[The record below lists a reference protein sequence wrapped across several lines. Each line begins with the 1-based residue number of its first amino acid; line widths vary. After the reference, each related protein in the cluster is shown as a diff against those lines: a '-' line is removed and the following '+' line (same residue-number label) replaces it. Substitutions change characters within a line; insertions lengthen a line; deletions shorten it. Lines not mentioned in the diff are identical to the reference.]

1 MMKLITR
8 LTSTLALLLCCTSYT
23 SAQTPQ
29 DSRITIQH
37 PGFQVLKKDLKSL
50 LDLGT
55 PAEQKQWSN
64 IEDFIDTFVAGID
77 GSRPFQ
83 VQLLAG
89 MTPSGYLTALPLDG
103 GFQTFRDNVEGLG
116 YELKRDAK
124 DTSLYQF
131 NMIIDSEQEST
142 PGAEAVEDVGWMRVL
157 SDAEYLV
164 LAMSS
169 SRSSLPR
176 LKELTL
182 AAKPGDFAAGTAAVM
197 QLTNPD
203 ATEAGQKHRRTIF
216 AGNRKATMDA
226 LQKRPEETATR
237 FEMRKLSS
245 NLMLDEVERAA
256 AESQDLKISM
266 QMDHTTA
273 GAPSL
278 NVAGDLVAIPGT
290 ALATAL
296 QQFNSRPDAF
306 AGIARLPGSALS
318 LRINHPVDDM
328 RKAGMVSFLNLI
340 RDEISAK
347 LKNGSQRPASEKEA
361 IDKVVTDII
370 THLRSGIESGWMNVF
385 VESVPDGKGGFT
397 SIGAYNAD
405 NAASL
410 TEILP
415 RMKDMH
421 PGTQVELNVDK
432 VGDYAIH
439 RVQLGEGLLDVFD
452 RLFGV
457 RRDTFVAVGKDYV
470 WLSSGDN
477 ALESLKKSLAAL
489 APPAAT
495 PAAVHLEITMLPWAR
510 QMNDFYSKQTP
521 PKEREALSAWKA
533 AERSRARGL
542 EAFEKGSDSIVVDVK
557 AEAGH
562 LLTSVRLDTGILRF
576 IGKEMAA
583 FSKENLE
590 AE

>member
-8 LTSTLALLLCCTSYT
+8 LTSTLALILLCTSQAV
-23 SAQTPQ
+23 AQTPQ
-29 DSRITIQH
+29 DSQITIQH

-77 GSRPFQ
+77 SSRPFQ
-83 VQLLAG
+83 VQVLAG
-89 MTPSGYLTALPLDG
+89 MTPSGYLVALPLDG

-116 YELKRDAK
+116 YELKRDTK

-131 NMIIDSEQEST
+131 NMTLDSEQEAT
-142 PGAEAVEDVGWMRVL
+142 PGTEAVEDVGWMKVL
-157 SDAEYLV
+157 SDVEYLI
-164 LAMSS
+164 LTMSS
-169 SRSSLPR
+169 KRSSLPS

-182 AAKPGDFAAGTAAVM
+182 ATKTGEFPNGTTAVM
-197 QLTNPD
+197 RLLNPD
-203 ATEAGQKHRRTIF
+203 ATPAGQQHRRTIF
-216 AGNRKATMDA
+216 AGSRKSTMDA
-226 LQKRPEETATR
+226 LQKRPDETATR
-237 FEMRKLSS
+237 YDMRKLSS

-256 AESQDLKISM
+256 AESQELKISM
-266 QMDHTTA
+266 QMDHATPD
-273 GAPSL
+273 APKLS
-278 NVAGDLVAIPGT
+278 VQGDLAAIPETG
-290 ALATAL
+290 LATAL

-306 AGIARLPGSALS
+306 AGIARIPGSALS

-328 RKAGMVSFLNLI
+328 RKAGMVSFLNLV

-347 LKNGSQRPASEKEA
+347 LKTVSQRPASEKAA
-361 IDKVVTDII
+361 IDKTVSDII

-385 VESVPDGKGGFT
+385 VESVPDGKGGFN
-397 SIGAYNAD
+397 SIGAYNAA
-405 NAASL
+405 NAAAL
-410 TEILP
+410 NDILP
-415 RMKDMH
+415 GMKDMH

-439 RVQLGEGLLDVFD
+439 RVQLGEGLLDIFD

-457 RRDTFVAVGKDYV
+457 RRDTFVAVGTDYV
-470 WLSSGDN
+470 WLSSGEN
-477 ALESLKKSLAAL
+477 ALDSLKKSLDSL
-489 APPAAT
+489 ASPAPA
-495 PAAVHLEITMLPWAR
+495 PAAVHLEISMQPWAR

-562 LLTSVRLDTGILRF
+562 LLTSISLDTGILRF

>member
-1 MMKLITR
+1 
-8 LTSTLALLLCCTSYT
+8 
-23 SAQTPQ
+23 
-29 DSRITIQH
+29 
-37 PGFQVLKKDLKSL
+37 
-50 LDLGT
+50 
-55 PAEQKQWSN
+55 
-64 IEDFIDTFVAGID
+64 
-77 GSRPFQ
+77 
-83 VQLLAG
+83 
-89 MTPSGYLTALPLDG
+89 MTPSGYLAALPLDG

-116 YELKRDAK
+116 YELKRDTK

-131 NMIIDSEQEST
+131 NMTLDSEQEST
-142 PGAEAVEDVGWMRVL
+142 PGTEAVEDVGWMRVL
-157 SDAEYLV
+157 SDVEYLV
-164 LAMSS
+164 LSMSS
-169 SRSSLPR
+169 RRSSLPP

-182 AAKPGDFAAGTAAVM
+182 AAKTGDFAGGTAAVM

-216 AGNRKATMDA
+216 AGNRRSTMDA
-226 LQKRPEETATR
+226 LKKRPDETATR

-256 AESQDLKISM
+256 AESEDLKISM
-266 QMDHTTA
+266 QMDHATA

-278 NVAGDLVAIPGT
+278 SVEGDLVAIPGT
-290 ALATAL
+290 GLATAL

-306 AGIARLPGSALS
+306 AGITRLPGSALS

-328 RKAGMVSFLNLI
+328 RKAGMVSFLNLV

-347 LKNGSQRPASEKEA
+347 LKNVSQRPASEKEA

-397 SIGAYNAD
+397 SIGAYNAA

-410 TEILP
+410 TDILP

-457 RRDTFVAVGKDYV
+457 RRDTFVAVGSDYV

-477 ALESLKKSLAAL
+477 ALESLKKSLATL

-542 EAFEKGSDSIVVDVK
+542 EAFEKGNDSIVVDVK

>member
-8 LTSTLALLLCCTSYT
+8 LTSTLALILLCTSQT
-23 SAQTPQ
+23 VAQTPQ
-29 DSRITIQH
+29 DAQITIQH

-77 GSRPFQ
+77 SSRPFQ
-83 VQLLAG
+83 VQVLAG
-89 MTPSGYLTALPLDG
+89 MTPSGYLAALPLDG

-116 YELKRDAK
+116 YELKRDTK

-131 NMIIDSEQEST
+131 NMTVDSEQEAT
-142 PGAEAVEDVGWMRVL
+142 PGTEAVEDVGWMKVL
-157 SDAEYLV
+157 SDVEYLV

-169 SRSSLPR
+169 KRSSLPR

-182 AAKPGDFAAGTAAVM
+182 ATKTGEFPGGTTAVM
-197 QLTNPD
+197 QLLNPD
-203 ATEAGQKHRRTIF
+203 ATPAGQQHRRTIF
-216 AGNRKATMDA
+216 AGSRKSTMDA
-226 LQKRPEETATR
+226 LQKRPDETATR
-237 FEMRKLSS
+237 YDMRKLSS

-256 AESQDLKISM
+256 AESQELKISM
-266 QMDHTTA
+266 QMDHATP
-273 GAPSL
+273 GAPKLS
-278 NVAGDLVAIPGT
+278 VQGDLAAIPETG
-290 ALATAL
+290 LATAL

-306 AGIARLPGSALS
+306 AGIARFPGSALS

-328 RKAGMVSFLNLI
+328 RKAGMVSFLNLV

-347 LKNGSQRPASEKEA
+347 LKTVSQRPASEKAA
-361 IDKVVTDII
+361 IDKTVSDII

-385 VESVPDGKGGFT
+385 VESVPDGKGGFN
-397 SIGAYNAD
+397 SIGAYNAA
-405 NAASL
+405 NAAAL
-410 TEILP
+410 TDILP
-415 RMKDMH
+415 GMKDMH

-457 RRDTFVAVGKDYV
+457 RRDTFVAVGTDYV
-470 WLSSGDN
+470 WLSSGEN
-477 ALESLKKSLAAL
+477 ALDALKKSLASL
-489 APPAAT
+489 APPAPV
-495 PAAVHLEITMLPWAR
+495 PAAVHLEISMLPWAR

-533 AERSRARGL
+533 AERSRTRGL

-562 LLTSVRLDTGILRF
+562 LLTSISLDTGILRF

>member
-1 MMKLITR
+1 MMNLITR
-8 LTSTLALLLCCTSYT
+8 LAPALALLLFCTSPAI
-23 SAQTPQ
+23 AQTPQ
-29 DSRITIQH
+29 DPQITIQH

-55 PAEQKQWSN
+55 PADQKQWSN

-89 MTPSGYLTALPLDG
+89 MTPSGYLAALPLDG

-116 YELKRDAK
+116 YELKRDGK

-131 NMIIDSEQEST
+131 NMTLDSDQEST
-142 PGAEAVEDVGWMRVL
+142 PGAAAAEDVGWMK
-157 SDAEYLV
+157 V
-164 LAMSS
+164 LADVDYLILSMSS
-169 SRSSLPR
+169 TRSSMPQ

-182 AAKPGDFAAGTAAVM
+182 AKKVADSGTGTGAVM
-197 QLTNPD
+197 QLINPD
-203 ATEAGQKHRRTIF
+203 VTEAAQKHRRSSFT
-216 AGNRKATMDA
+216 ASRKTTMDA
-226 LQKRPEETATR
+226 MQKRPDETATR

-245 NLMLDEVERAA
+245 NLMLDEVERAT
-256 AESQDLKISM
+256 AESETLQISL
-266 QMDHTTA
+266 QMDHSAPTT
-273 GAPSL
+273 PKVS
-278 NVAGDLVAIPGT
+278 VQGDLAAIAGT

-296 QQFNSRPDAF
+296 QQFNTRPDAF

-318 LRINHPVDDM
+318 LRINHPIDDM
-328 RKAGMVSFLNLI
+328 RKAGMTSFLNLV
-340 RDEISAK
+340 RDEVSAK

-361 IDKVVTDII
+361 IDGVVTDIV
-370 THLRSGIESGWMNVF
+370 THLRSGIDSGWMNIF
-385 VESVPDGKGGFT
+385 VEAVPDGQGGFN
-397 SIGAYNAD
+397 SIGAYNAA
-405 NAASL
+405 NAATL

-432 VGDYAIH
+432 AGDYVIH

-470 WLSSGDN
+470 WLASGEN
-477 ALESLKKSLAAL
+477 ALDTLKKTVAAL

-495 PAAVHLEITMLPWAR
+495 PAAVHLEVALLPWAR
-510 QMNDFYSKQTP
+510 QMSDYYSRQTP
-521 PKEREALSAWKA
+521 PKEREALTAWKA

-542 EAFEKGSDSIVVDVK
+542 ESFEKGNDSLIVDIR

-562 LLTSVRLDTGILRF
+562 LLTSISIDTGLLRF
-576 IGKEMAA
+576 IGREMAA

>member
-8 LTSTLALLLCCTSYT
+8 LTSTLTLLLLCASQTA
-23 SAQTPQ
+23 AQTPQ
-29 DSRITIQH
+29 DAQITIQH

-77 GSRPFQ
+77 SSRPFQ
-83 VQLLAG
+83 VQVLAG
-89 MTPSGYLTALPLDG
+89 MTPSGYLAALPLDG

-116 YELKRDAK
+116 YELKRDTK

-131 NMIIDSEQEST
+131 NMTVDSEQETT
-142 PGAEAVEDVGWMRVL
+142 PGAEAVEDVGWMKVL

-169 SRSSLPR
+169 RRSSLPR

-182 AAKPGDFAAGTAAVM
+182 AAKTGEFPSGTTAVM
-197 QLTNPD
+197 QMLNPD
-203 ATEAGQKHRRTIF
+203 TTPAGQQYRRTTF
-216 AGNRKATMDA
+216 AASRKSTMDA
-226 LQKRPEETATR
+226 MQKRPDETTTR
-237 FEMRKLSS
+237 FDMRKLSS

-256 AESQDLKISM
+256 AESQELKISM

-273 GAPSL
+273 GAPKLSVL
-278 NVAGDLVAIPGT
+278 GDLTAIPETG
-290 ALATAL
+290 LATAL

-306 AGIARLPGSALS
+306 AGIAKLPGSALS

-328 RKAGMVSFLNLI
+328 RKAGMVSFLNLV

-347 LKNGSQRPASEKEA
+347 LKNVSQRPASEKAA
-361 IDKVVTDII
+361 IDKTVSDII
-370 THLRSGIESGWMNVF
+370 THLRSGIESGWMNAF
-385 VESVPDGKGGFT
+385 VESVPDGKGGFN
-397 SIGAYNAD
+397 SIGAYNAA
-405 NAASL
+405 NAAAL

-415 RMKDMH
+415 GMKDMH

-432 VGDYAIH
+432 VGDYTIH

-470 WLSSGDN
+470 WLSSGEN
-477 ALESLKKSLAAL
+477 ALESLKKSLASL

-495 PAAVHLEITMLPWAR
+495 PAAVHLEISMLPWAR
-510 QMNDFYSKQTP
+510 QMNDFFSKQTP
-521 PKEREALSAWKA
+521 PKDREALSAWKA

-562 LLTSVRLDTGILRF
+562 LLTSISLDTGILRF